1 MLKLQTCSMLAS
13 SLLRLPSMFLLL
25 FLFLSYIASPRGWRC
40 CGAAGDT
47 ATMLKLLPFCFELLL
62 LLLQQLQHWPQ
73 PNCRESRAKHS
84 QAALE
89 NYNNKKCCLFLCG
102 SEFSRRILFCCSAK
116 NRTKRYWDGNCDC
129 DGNDNGDWVVRT
141 NASYRAAQ
149 SRAEHKPGKNIGARC
164 FQIASTELQ
173 LSSAQRHG
181 EFAEVICAKAE
192 LRVGLALLV
201 VAIAVSVAVVCACLP
216 PPTGEEWAS

>member
-1 MLKLQTCSMLAS
+1 MALALALDVAKVLLLFVFALVLTAVTASCICCCRCSSSCCGCCCVFCSMLAS

-116 NRTKRYWDGNCDC
+116 NRTKRY
-129 DGNDNGDWVVRT
+129 
-141 NASYRAAQ
+141 
-149 SRAEHKPGKNIGARC
+149 
-164 FQIASTELQ
+164 
-173 LSSAQRHG
+173 
-181 EFAEVICAKAE
+181 
-192 LRVGLALLV
+192 
-201 VAIAVSVAVVCACLP
+201 
-216 PPTGEEWAS
+216 